1 MSRSRHD
8 KSRRSAAERGTLARQ
23 ARAYRRKAN
32 RFARD
37 WDESK
42 PMPDWHYR
50 HSMCGYGCCW

>member
-8 KSRRSAAERGTLARQ
+8 KSRKHPAQRGALARQ

-37 WDESK
+37 WDESE
-42 PMPDWHYR
+42 PMPDWRDRYR
-50 HSMCGYGCCW
+50 SQCGCCW